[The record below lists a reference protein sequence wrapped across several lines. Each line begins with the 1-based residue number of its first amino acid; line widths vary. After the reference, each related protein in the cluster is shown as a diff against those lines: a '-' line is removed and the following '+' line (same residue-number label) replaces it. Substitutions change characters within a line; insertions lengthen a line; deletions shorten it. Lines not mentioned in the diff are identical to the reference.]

1 MSFELSYF
9 GKYSVFLKAAHI
21 NSMALEKS
29 HITQKDNYLLVGERS
44 CVCACARTRVR
55 ACACVCVR
63 ALRRDRGVDPN
74 SSSVHC
80 GALQECSDLEY
91 VSIKFR
97 TAAVDL

>member
-9 GKYSVFLKAAHI
+9 GKCSVFPKAAHI

-29 HITQKDNYLLVGERS
+29 HITRKDNYLLVGERS
-44 CVCACARTRVR
+44 SVCVC
-55 ACACVCVR
+55 VCLSVLLRVR
-63 ALRRDRGVDPN
+63 ALRRDGGVDPN
-74 SSSVHC
+74 SGSVHC